1 MNKKI
6 LIGIFAVILLL
17 GIVTALTTISIK
29 EDWVKLDTISSK
41 EVCDS
46 AKDSLTIIE
55 CDLKKSDTKDVSDS
69 DLKFEKNSEGI
80 IRVSFG
86 RQ

>member
-6 LIGIFAVILLL
+6 LIGIFAVVTLL

-29 EDWVKLDTISSK
+29 EDWVKLDSINSK

-46 AKDSLTIIE
+46 VKDFSTTTE
-55 CDLKKSDTKDVSDS
+55 CDLQKSDVKDISDS

-80 IRVSFG
+80 IRVGFG
-86 RQ
+86 